1 MIQYACCN
9 PIDSPSEAH
18 NLGNTAPPAIPTINN
33 AEAVYVNFPNPFIA
47 SGQMAG
53 HTNALASPN
62 IAMKKTEVVPD
73 VKMAPRENRMPS
85 IADSI
90 KAICWEIYFG
100 MVKMPIR

>member
-18 NLGNTAPPAIPTINN
+18 TLGNTAPPAIPTINN
-33 AEAVYVNFPNPFIA
+33 ADAVLVNFPNPFIA

-53 HTNALASPN
+53 HTNALASPR
-62 IAMKKTEVVPD
+62 IAMKKMDVVPE
-73 VKMAPRENRMPS
+73 VKMAAREKRMPS

-90 KAICWEIYFG
+90 NAVCCEIYFG
-100 MVKMPIR
+100 MV